1 MIIARNKSVE
11 IIEVSPGKYAI
22 NCPRDRFTFYL
33 FDEVEKVLFVKT
45 LESALDKAKKYKV
58 KDFFVTFGKFALK
71 LNKKETK
78 FLIENIPLTDLEK
91 SIKLQPSN
99 EKIH

>member
-1 MIIARNKSVE
+1 MIIARSNFAE
-11 IIEVSPGKYAI
+11 IIEISPGKYAI
-22 NCPRDRFTFYL
+22 NCPKDRFTFYL

-45 LESALDKAKKYKV
+45 LESALDKAKKYKINS
-58 KDFFVTFGKFALK
+58 FFVTFGKFALR
-71 LNKKETK
+71 LSKKETR
-78 FLIENIPLTDLEK
+78 FLINNIPLTDLEK